1 MPPSDSTAL
10 VGAAVGSGVDL
21 RKTTPNRATST
32 PHHLTATSTP
42 SSPDEASKFA
52 PSAARCT
59 VDASQSDRRHMSVQV
74 QRRPV
79 PPGGRSAATTD
90 TTPARDQ
97 DPRNLQTIQYKSNA
111 ERSSARSDRFSTTST
126 SRSIVPGSA
135 KSARPR
141 EDGDRRGADISL
153 RPPQDPHPSYGKFQS
168 TTHAVARDS
177 GQRGRPTVYPEGL
190 ARVRQRASP
199 RGAAGRRPEHR
210 TVAEVVVRRA
220 APDGNAVSTC

>member
-1 MPPSDSTAL
+1 MTPSDSTAL

-42 SSPDEASKFA
+42 SSSDEASKSS
-52 PSAARCT
+52 PSAARCI

-126 SRSIVPGSA
+126 SRSIVPSSA

-168 TTHAVARDS
+168 TT
-177 GQRGRPTVYPEGL
+177 
-190 ARVRQRASP
+190 
-199 RGAAGRRPEHR
+199 
-210 TVAEVVVRRA
+210 RA
-220 APDGNAVSTC
+220 ACSTATRCTRAAQRSRAVSDGQTCPKTREACGCCHPQLPCSCSVASIDL